1 MTLLLS
7 QFIGVCLE
15 RGTPISK
22 SNQLNQTILIVVDAT
37 TRYSASLKERET
49 MSCFLLFHEMRE
61 TSRKIENHMW

>member
-1 MTLLLS
+1 
-7 QFIGVCLE
+7 
-15 RGTPISK
+15 
-22 SNQLNQTILIVVDAT
+22 VDAT